1 MEEKMM
7 EDNYGRNLKSEVKG
21 KGGKKY
27 YQILLECGLEEWVT
41 KRAVKKYVKATFV
54 IVLVYNNC

>member
-27 YQILLECGLEEWVT
+27 Y
-41 KRAVKKYVKATFV
+41 
-54 IVLVYNNC
+54 

>member
-1 MEEKMM
+1 MLHNFCKIPINIMEEKMM

-27 YQILLECGLEEWVT
+27 Y
-41 KRAVKKYVKATFV
+41 
-54 IVLVYNNC
+54 